1 MTWSPSGQD
10 RTKRIVIHVNDWE
23 KEALACI
30 ADAAGYGSIARYMRE
45 VALVEG
51 SQRYKVM
58 GLCKVCV
65 GRKSLLIACQDIVPA
80 RACGRCL
87 TCVERMETEGRTH

>member
-1 MTWSPSGQD
+1 MTRGPN
-10 RTKRIVIHVNDWE
+10 RTIRIVIHVNDWE
-23 KEALACI
+23 KEGLAHM
-30 ADAAGYGSIARYMRE
+30 AESAGYSSIARYMRE

-51 SQRYKVM
+51 SQRYKVL

-65 GRKSLLIACQDIVPA
+65 GRKALLIACQDIVPA

-87 TCVERMETEGRTH
+87 TCVERMETEGPTH